1 MSLKKVAILL
11 LIIGIILTPVAY
23 ASQSLIAEYSDGGQ
37 EAFLAATETNGNF
50 FLTGYSYGQY
60 PAFGMLINGEFSAK
74 MIPTSNASLGTA
86 ITHTPDGN
94 LAIAGITADRA
105 GNEDIF
111 FMLVSPSGKVLDFR
125 TYGGDG
131 TEEPRA
137 IINAP
142 DGGYY
147 IVGLSNSTSGG
158 ITCNLGGYDGL
169 LIKLSS
175 SGSLQWWKCY
185 GGNKDDEINDIQY
198 ANGTLYLV
206 GSTFSYGRGLSDVML
221 IKAQTDGTTIWKKF
235 YGGADFERGYSVA
248 YKGGNIYIAASSA
261 SEDIAKN
268 SITGTY
274 DGWIVKLDR
283 DGKIVW
289 QKAIGGEND
298 DELYQIEPTFL
309 GLIATGYTTSSR
321 KYNTPTG
328 KHPMVV
334 LLDENGKIRF
344 EKVYLTDKYSEA
356 WSIAPDPNDRYLLA
370 GWEDNGNGGTSG
382 FAMML
387 EEDGSVIPYNQIP
400 PEAITLRVFREAYLT
415 PKGVAKMDVIP
426 FIDPRYS
433 RTLVPIRFV
442 AEALGYKVEWNADER
457 SVTITGKH
465 TIKLLMGKPQNPVDI
480 SVKTPSGDTLT
491 LRLYEGLKTAYV
503 DGKSV
508 QLDAPPVIT
517 NSRTFVPIRFVAENL
532 GCDVLWIPPDGVR
545 IIKR

>member
-1 MSLKKVAILL
+1 MKKIAIL
-11 LIIGIILTPVAY
+11 LIIGLLFTSAAY
-23 ASQSLIAEYSDGGQ
+23 AASVPVAEYSDGGQ
-37 EAFLAATETNGNF
+37 EAFLAATYGKGAF

-60 PAFGMLINGEFSAK
+60 PAFASLADGNFSTK

-86 ITHTPDGN
+86 ITHTKDGK
-94 LAIAGITADRA
+94 LAIAGITADKA

-111 FMLVSPSGKVLDFR
+111 FMLLDTSGKVLDFR

-131 TEEPRA
+131 TDEPRA

-142 DGGYY
+142 DGGFY

-158 ITCNLGGYDGL
+158 IICNLGGYDGL
-169 LIKLSS
+169 LIKLSD

-185 GGNKDDEINDIQY
+185 GGNKDDELNDIWY
-198 ANGTLYLV
+198 ADGTLWMV
-206 GSTFSYGRGLSDVML
+206 GSTFSYGKGLSDVML

-235 YGGADFERGYSVA
+235 FGGTDFERGYSIA
-248 YKGGNIYIAASSA
+248 YKARNIFVAASSA

-274 DGWIVKLDR
+274 DGWIIKLDKN
-283 DGKIVW
+283 GNIIW

-298 DELYQIEPTFL
+298 DELYQIRPTFL

-321 KYNTPTG
+321 KYKTPTG
-328 KHPMVV
+328 KHPLVI
-334 LLDENGKIRF
+334 LLDENGKTRF

-356 WSIAPDPNDRYLLA
+356 WAIAPSGDDRYLLT

-382 FAMML
+382 FAMLL
-387 EEDGSVIPYNQIP
+387 EEDGSPIPYDKTP
-400 PEAITLRVFREAYLT
+400 PEAITLRVFRKSYLT
-415 PKGVAKMDVIP
+415 PDGIAKMDVTP

-442 AEALGYKVEWNADER
+442 AEALGYKVGWNGEER
-457 SVTITGKH
+457 SVTITGTH
-465 TIKLLMGKPQNPVDI
+465 TIKLLMGRPQNPVKI
-480 SVKTPSGDTLT
+480 SVKTPSGDTIT
-491 LRLYEGLKTAYV
+491 LKLYEGLKTAYV